1 MTTTAYTTYGSELQI
16 DISSTYTKIPGM
28 TNVDLDPGENIT
40 VSKGDLTSDFDEKL
54 GTGVQEGGTITG
66 ELIWDPLDD
75 VHQTIH
81 GAFNTNS
88 ELAGKFKVGA
98 TGVLIPFT
106 ATVKKFPI
114 KAAMKDAFRI
124 DLEFE
129 LTDRVTLNT
138 TDP

>member
-1 MTTTAYTTYGSELQI
+1 MTTAYTTYGSELQI
-16 DISSTYTKIPGM
+16 DISATFTKIPGM
-28 TNVDLDPGENIT
+28 TNVDLDPGENIS

-66 ELIWDPLDD
+66 ELIWDPLDT
-75 VHQTIH
+75 VHQVIH
-81 GAFNTNS
+81 AAFNNNT
-88 ELAGKFKVGA
+88 ELSGKFKVGA
-98 TGVLIPFT
+98 TGVLLPFT

-129 LTDRVTLNT
+129 LTDRVTLNIV
-138 TDP
+138 DP